1 MRDAEQPSRLTDE
14 LGYNEFDMIG
24 FTIIKYQW
32 GLLTPHEAAVAMAFV
47 ARAKSQAYGNDRG
60 EVHFRTMRGN
70 LGDPAIE
77 QALDEG
83 YEKFQETIT
92 LRILQEARE
101 QLKLNRCSAC
111 GRIVGTPD
119 AKWCKWCKFD
129 WH

>member
-1 MRDAEQPSRLTDE
+1 MHDTEKPSRLTDE

-24 FTIIKYQW
+24 FTIMRYQS
-32 GLLTPHEAAVAMAFV
+32 GLMTPHEGDVALAFL
-47 ARAKSQAYGNDRG
+47 ARAKSRAYGNNRG
-60 EVHFRTMRGN
+60 EINYRTKRGN

-83 YEKFQETIT
+83 YDKFREQVT

-101 QLKLNRCSAC
+101 QLKLNRCGAC
-111 GRIVGTPD
+111 KRIVGTPE